1 MTHRVGVNLAW
12 LVPGV
17 VGGSE
22 EATVGALLA
31 VEDVA
36 ATRGIEVVLFGTEQL
51 VLTHPALGERFEFH
65 RLRLR
70 SGKGARVAAETVV
83 LPRLAGRVG
92 VDLMHHAG
100 GVVPLAAPGPVALAI
115 HDTQPLD
122 LPENFSAVKRRYMRL
137 MVPRSVRRATVVTA
151 PSQFV
156 RSRLVDDL
164 GTPSDKVAV
173 VPWSVP
179 APRPIDP
186 EAALRVDAL
195 VGSTP
200 FVLYPAIAY
209 RHKNHAVL
217 LDAVG
222 RLRRDRVDVQL
233 VLTGA
238 AGPCDAEV
246 ALRSA
251 APDLAGGVR
260 VLGRIPR
267 QDLDALIA
275 AASVVAVPSRYEG
288 FGLPALEALAA
299 GRPTIVSSAGSLPEV
314 VGDGAL
320 VVDPDDISGWADAL
334 ASLLD
339 DDDRAGRLVEAGR
352 HVAASWTP
360 RRTASALVDAWTSGL
375 ERSSSHISRER
386 VRPERTQESL

>member
-1 MTHRVGVNLAW
+1 MTPRVGVNLAW

-22 EATVGALLA
+22 EATVGALQA
-31 VEDVA
+31 VGGVA
-36 ATRGIEVVLFGTEQL
+36 ASARIDVVLFGTEEL
-51 VLTHPALGERFEFH
+51 AETHPVLVEQFEFH
-65 RLRLR
+65 RVRVR
-70 SGKGARVAAETVV
+70 SGKGTRVAAETVV
-83 LPRLAGRVG
+83 LPRLARRAG

-156 RSRLVDDL
+156 RSRLIDDL
-164 GTPSDKVAV
+164 GTSPEKVSV

-238 AGPCDAEV
+238 AGPWDAEV
-246 ALRSA
+246 ARRSA
-251 APDLAGGVR
+251 LPDLAGGVR

-267 QDLDALIA
+267 QDLDALMA

-299 GRPTIVSSAGSLPEV
+299 GRPTVVSSAGSLPEV

-320 VVDPDDISGWADAL
+320 IVDPDDVAGWASAVS
-334 ASLLD
+334 SLLND
-339 DDDRAGRLVEAGR
+339 DDQAGRLVAAGR
-352 HVAASWTP
+352 RVAASWTP
-360 RRTASALVDAWTSGL
+360 HRTASALVDAWTSGL
-375 ERSSSHISRER
+375 EQSSHPITRHR
-386 VRPERTQESL
+386 VRPDRTQESH